1 MASVVESVSQFEGGG
16 KQGLP
21 AEEPPARRTSVM
33 ESVSQFEGGG
43 SGGQEAARRSS
54 VQDRIAA
61 LQQSNATKPPDEH
74 SARRGSVQKRI
85 ERLNSAS
92 EPKKAPLEKAG
103 SVKKLTEKFEVPKEP
118 PPPEPNATGAQ
129 ASVRDLLKGYQK

>member
-1 MASVVESVSQFEGGG
+1 MESVSQFEGGG
-16 KQGLP
+16 GKPGVP
-21 AEEPPARRTSVM
+21 AEEAARRTSVM

-43 SGGQEAARRSS
+43 SGGQEVARRSS

-61 LQQSNATKPPDEH
+61 LQQSNDPKPSDEH